1 MAIGA
6 SDKGCK
12 ILGIILFWA
21 SVVVVAFTV
30 KTGLETSAQ
39 AKWPT
44 VEGNLIKAEFREVIE
59 KKNSGQANDEEN
71 ELIKNRYWIPE
82 FEYEYRINQHKYV
95 GNRISTFDSTC
106 HDESDVMDLR
116 RLILRNDKI
125 KVYYNPENPEFSVI
139 NPFPSLFDIWI
150 VLTLAIIA
158 GSIGI
163 LMYFVC
169 RNG

>member
-71 ELIKNRYWIPE
+71 ELIKNRYWIPMNTESINISMLVTE
-82 FEYEYRINQHKYV
+82 FQLLIQHAMM
-95 GNRISTFDSTC
+95 RAT
-106 HDESDVMDLR
+106 L
-116 RLILRNDKI
+116 
-125 KVYYNPENPEFSVI
+125 
-139 NPFPSLFDIWI
+139 WI
-150 VLTLAIIA
+150 
-158 GSIGI
+158 
-163 LMYFVC
+163 FVV
-169 RNG
+169 